1 MMRLKMKIKLIERFD
16 DWRRER
22 WEYRNVYK
30 NKATKIPQDILD
42 MGNEIKAL
50 LESFMPQEVITEDY
64 QNEYQLK
71 KHFYEHCLNNNE
83 KRKSRKTNVY
93 YDFDNIDDYKKYV
106 DYLTTEV
113 METEVVVH
121 TVYDKDLIQN
131 AFEKLFNGESIRFSP
146 GCDLENKVGYVQVG
160 FVNDNSIYTT
170 NYSSPTVS
178 MIILAL
184 NGKTITAYPLDKDYS
199 LTKFF
204 NIIDKYSGS
213 KSAKR
218 K

>member
-1 MMRLKMKIKLIERFD
+1 M
-16 DWRRER
+16 
-22 WEYRNVYK
+22 
-30 NKATKIPQDILD
+30 
-42 MGNEIKAL
+42 
-50 LESFMPQEVITEDY
+50 
-64 QNEYQLK
+64 
-71 KHFYEHCLNNNE
+71 
-83 KRKSRKTNVY
+83 
-93 YDFDNIDDYKKYV
+93 YV

-121 TVYDKDLIQN
+121 TVYDKDLIQK
-131 AFEKLFNGESIRFSP
+131 AFEKLFRGESIRFSP
-146 GCDLENKVGYVQVG
+146 GCDLENDVGYVQVG

-170 NYSSPTVS
+170 NYSSSTVN

-204 NIIDKYSGS
+204 NIIDKYSGA